1 MDAFYLNQ
9 DHPTKTEFVLTTW
22 NMLRERNMFF
32 DCSRVSQCLE
42 NVYRILASAYNVTC
56 NHD

>member
-32 DCSRVSQCLE
+32 LIVHVFL
-42 NVYRILASAYNVTC
+42 NA
-56 NHD
+56 